1 MKPSEDPLPD
11 SPEKK
16 SKKESLLVDSRKWK
30 VEGEPMRSVKI
41 KEPQA
46 DMVKDLKRYLK
57 EKEDLSTTEAEI
69 LSRSVD
75 IAVRKHYDELVE
87 ELKSSEKKE
96 KKGVIDYILENP
108 KAGEK
113 TDAAEDHS
121 VVEP

>member
-1 MKPSEDPLPD
+1 
-11 SPEKK
+11 
-16 SKKESLLVDSRKWK
+16 
-30 VEGEPMRSVKI
+30 MRSVKI

-57 EKEDLSTTEAEI
+57 EKENLSTTEAEI
-69 LSRSVD
+69 LTRSVD
-75 IAVRKHYDELVE
+75 IAVRKHYGELVE

-96 KKGVIDYILENP
+96 RKGVIDYILENP
-108 KAGEK
+108 KAGEE